1 MMETKLTSEQETII
15 NSLNVAYNAMDNEII
30 VEGASDTG
38 KNFTR
43 EAILDNFRID
53 FDKLE
58 IADHDFDRDGGF
70 DMYSAVLEYSVQGN
84 QEETDRFQYNI
95 MKRAG
100 IDDVLRNVGIEADS
114 FEKFRELR
122 EDEDVQLKISLTY
135 FSYTLALY
143 EKGNEVSEGL
153 TAQAHYGTNDTP
165 FSDVPLLD
173 VTEQERL
180 DAFYDRVLSE
190 DKANL
195 AMEYEDDRDY

>member
-100 IDDVLRNVGIEADS
+100 IDDVLRNVGIEAES
-114 FEKFRELR
+114 NEKFRELR

-153 TAQAHYGTNDTP
+153 TAQAHYGTNV
-165 FSDVPLLD
+165 F
-173 VTEQERL
+173 
-180 DAFYDRVLSE
+180 
-190 DKANL
+190 
-195 AMEYEDDRDY
+195 